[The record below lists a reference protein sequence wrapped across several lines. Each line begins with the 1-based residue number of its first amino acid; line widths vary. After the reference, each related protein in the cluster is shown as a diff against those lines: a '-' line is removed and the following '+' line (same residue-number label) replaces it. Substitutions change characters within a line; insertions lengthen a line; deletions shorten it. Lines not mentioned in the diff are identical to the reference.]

1 MRNIGES
8 LNSQFKRHKNGL
20 EFVGVGLVR
29 KWLPGALQDL
39 RCRCA
44 CWWSSRPQTTA
55 LGNPWC
61 GTTPGQSAVKPTAL
75 WLSLTIMTSFSCCP
89 SSSMR
94 NIQRKQ
100 REGGLYLVG
109 AQNVNSK
116 WIWSNSADVELQS
129 NLWVPSHPQ
138 PQNEISML
146 VPIDKTHGRRYI
158 ISNAPNTFAPGY
170 ICERF

>member
-1 MRNIGES
+1 MTMTS
-8 LNSQFKRHKNGL
+8 PSSVLL
-20 EFVGVGLVR
+20 LLVGVALQ
-29 KWLPGALQDL
+29 GALCNGCPAPYKTFGGRWCLLVVVAAPDNGPGEPL
-39 RCRCA
+39 VWNDARAKCGEA
-44 CWWSSRPQTTA
+44 NGA
-55 LGNPWC
+55 L
-61 GTTPGQSAVKPTAL
+61 AVIDNHDKL
-75 WLSLTIMTSFSCCP
+75 QLLSKFIDEKYPAET
-89 SSSMR
+89 
-94 NIQRKQ
+94 K
-100 REGGLYLVG
+100 GGWTYFVG